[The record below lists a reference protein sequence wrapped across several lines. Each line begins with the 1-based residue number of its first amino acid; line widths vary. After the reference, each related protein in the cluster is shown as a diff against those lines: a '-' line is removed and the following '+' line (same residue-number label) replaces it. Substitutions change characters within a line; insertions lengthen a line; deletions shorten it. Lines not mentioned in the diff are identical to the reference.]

1 MSATVVFGGSGFIGQ
16 HVVARLVGD
25 RHSVVVPTRRAGRA
39 KHLSLLPTVEVVEAD
54 LQDPNALA
62 QLVHGADA
70 VINLVGILHSRGGEP
85 YGPDFE
91 QAHVALPRAIVDAC
105 RREHI
110 PRLLHM
116 SALNARTD
124 GPSQY
129 LRSKGAGE
137 AWVLAAQNELAV
149 TVFRPSVVFGPE
161 DRFLN
166 MFAALSRWLPVIFLA
181 CPEAKFQPVYVGDV
195 AECFALSL
203 ADRDS
208 FGKCYDLCG
217 PKIYSLRELV
227 VLAGRLCGH
236 ARPVIGL
243 SKNLSYLQ
251 AWSMECLPG
260 KLMSRDNYHSMSV
273 DSVCH
278 CEFPFG
284 LKPIALETAVP
295 LYLFGGD
302 LRSRYDPLR
311 ASAGR

>member
-1 MSATVVFGGSGFIGQ
+1 MSTIVVFGGSGFIGH
-16 HVVARLVGD
+16 HVVARLVRD
-25 RHSVVVPTRRAGRA
+25 RHSVVVATRRAGRA
-39 KHLSLLPTVEVVEAD
+39 KHLSLLPTAEVVEAD
-54 LQDPNALA
+54 MQDPKALS

-70 VINLVGILHSRGGEP
+70 VINLAGILQSRGGEP
-85 YGPDFE
+85 FGPDFE

-105 RREHI
+105 RRENV

-137 AWVLAAQNELAV
+137 AWVLAAQNEIAV

-166 MFAALSRWLPVIFLA
+166 MFAALSRWLPAIFLA

-195 AECFALSL
+195 AECFAHSL
-203 ADRDS
+203 ADRHS
-208 FGKCYDLCG
+208 FAKCYDLCG
-217 PKIYSLRELV
+217 PKAYTLRELV

-236 ARPVIGL
+236 PRPVIGL

-284 LKPIALETAVP
+284 LTPVSLETVTP
-295 LYLFGGD
+295 LYLSGGD
-302 LRSRYDPLR
+302 SRSRYNQLR